1 MEEVDVREKEDAV
14 REVVSLK
21 RILVS
26 VLRLKFSLYLVL
38 IMKSLLPTIYST
50 VRISLLGEYPVLQ
63 IFSKSKSLM
72 DMTDSC
78 S

>member
-1 MEEVDVREKEDAV
+1 MEEVDIRKNEDAV
-14 REVVSLK
+14 RGVFSLK

-50 VRISLLGEYPVLQ
+50 VRISLLGDLPLN
-63 IFSKSKSLM
+63 
-72 DMTDSC
+72 
-78 S
+78 